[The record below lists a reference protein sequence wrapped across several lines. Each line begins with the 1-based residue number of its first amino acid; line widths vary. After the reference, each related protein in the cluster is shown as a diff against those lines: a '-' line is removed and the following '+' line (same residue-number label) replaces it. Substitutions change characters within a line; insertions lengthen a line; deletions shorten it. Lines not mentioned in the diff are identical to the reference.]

1 MLPSKAEL
9 VVTGPLALVQ
19 GVRGS
24 HTAYSASGR
33 FSMALR
39 THGPG
44 STILL
49 LPCVYLYGFEQ
60 MT

>member
-24 HTAYSASGR
+24 HTAYTASGQ

-44 STILL
+44 ST
-49 LPCVYLYGFEQ
+49 F
-60 MT
+60 